1 MIEYYYT
8 KKDKGENNMKR
19 VLFIVLSLVTVL
31 LCTACHQDDSSA
43 KTSSGESSG
52 VQSQEESSEPEPDT
66 LLAASFGK
74 LYKGQTYYIET
85 DMKVES
91 ISSSGSSSYY
101 HMTIAID
108 KSAAQGMLSMTIENG
123 SENHI
128 IIRDGQS
135 YNLNDTLKTY
145 TVQAFEDSIDL
156 FAGLY
161 TSELYL
167 GLTKPLTM
175 TDTGHQVITLD
186 GKEKNVIYE
195 KYKMAAQTELSGS
208 TEDAYIT
215 YYFDDGKPCMEM
227 MEAVS
232 GKTTFI
238 FRQISDQIPDK
249 KIFDIPAG
257 YTRS

>member
-1 MIEYYYT
+1 MDWVFFWASYASITSRVSLREGMAKTMLALLMI
-8 KKDKGENNMKR
+8 
-19 VLFIVLSLVTVL
+19 
-31 LCTACHQDDSSA
+31 SA

-91 ISSSGSSSYY
+91 ISSSGSSSHY

-145 TVQAFEDSIDL
+145 EIDFRLLED
-156 FAGLY
+156 
-161 TSELYL
+161 
-167 GLTKPLTM
+167 K
-175 TDTGHQVITLD
+175 
-186 GKEKNVIYE
+186 
-195 KYKMAAQTELSGS
+195 SG
-208 TEDAYIT
+208 EY
-215 YYFDDGKPCMEM
+215 
-227 MEAVS
+227 
-232 GKTTFI
+232 
-238 FRQISDQIPDK
+238 
-249 KIFDIPAG
+249 
-257 YTRS
+257 